1 MCSAECAIGTVC
13 PIFLTAAHSLLSL
26 VVTLVLLITAAVALG
41 AAVGFGPAGAT
52 ATANTTVALAA
63 YGVVCSTLCTVACT
77 LRCTGF
83 SFDNTMGYI
92 LERAHRQCPSQPNPS
107 QWNASITAFKM
118 CSYNP
123 SCGGA
128 ESRVLL
134 RARGVHRVVYS
145 G

>member
-63 YGVVCSTLCTVACT
+63 YGVVCSMLCTQWLARSAALGFPLTTLWAISLRGPTDSVRANRT
-77 LRCTGF
+77 RANGMHRSPHLRCAAT
-83 SFDNTMGYI
+83 T
-92 LERAHRQCPSQPNPS
+92 RAV
-107 QWNASITAFKM
+107 
-118 CSYNP
+118 
-123 SCGGA
+123 
-128 ESRVLL
+128 EVLK
-134 RARGVHRVVYS
+134 AVCYCVPVVCTE
-145 G
+145 